1 MRMKNITCII
11 IVFLTLG
18 LFAQKS
24 TSIRDFL
31 PSLFYTKQSLIDRY
45 QYNDLNYKTMLVDLE
60 RKSNENIAII
70 FKDSGRIIY
79 TYSYRDNLVTDTI
92 SLRFNSDKKL
102 IEWTSNNSEC
112 NDISSSD
119 IPQPIITSSYLT
131 YDQSGHIKNIVGFCA
146 DTSYTIRTDF
156 YYNGANEL
164 DSIIHSRGYLE
175 LYTYQKIIFINSDNW
190 SGQDKGSIVLILNT
204 PFEYVKWLKDNFI
217 DSTYFNSINS
227 PLQNSYHQF
236 SKNIYDDNN
245 YIYEFDSIGKVTSY
259 VALNESAEYGSIS
272 CLVRCDL
279 CEDNCDYISKLD
291 FYYDDNKISC
301 VEFNSFGDPESHINC
316 RCVCLMR
323 IKYKKEKIKAITF
336 LARLNENEFV
346 LEKIWTP
353 KEGFQN
359 INKTA
364 DNSK

>member
-1 MRMKNITCII
+1 MQMKIITCII

-24 TSIRDFL
+24 TSVRDFL
-31 PSLFYTKQSLIDRY
+31 PSLFYTKQSLIDSY
-45 QYNDLNYKTMLVDLE
+45 QYNDLNYKTMLLDLE
-60 RKSNENIAII
+60 SKSNENITII

-92 SLRFNSDKKL
+92 SLRFNSDRKL
-102 IEWTSNNSEC
+102 IEWTSNNNEC

-119 IPQPIITSSYLT
+119 IPQPIISSSYLT

-146 DTSYTIRTDF
+146 DTSYSIRTDF

-175 LYTYQKIIFINSDNW
+175 LYTYQKVIFINSDNW
-190 SGQDKGSIVLILNT
+190 SGQDKSSIALILNT
-204 PFEYVKWLKDNFI
+204 PFEYVKWLKDNFN

-236 SKNIYDDNN
+236 SKNMYDDNN
-245 YIYEFDSIGKVTSY
+245 YIYEFDSIGRVTSY
-259 VALNESAEYGSIS
+259 AAFNERAENGSIT
-272 CLVRCDL
+272 CTVGCDL
-279 CEDNCDYISKLD
+279 FDNNCAYISKLD
-291 FYYDDNKISC
+291 FYYIDNNISS
-301 VEFNSFGDPESHINC
+301 VEFNSFGAPDFQTNC
-316 RCVCLMR
+316 RCVCLMC
-323 IKYKKEKIKAITF
+323 IYYKKEKIKAITF
-336 LARLNENEFV
+336 HTRLNENEFV
-346 LEKIWTP
+346 FEKVWTP